1 MAHGVEV
8 WKRLDTMTGFGAR
21 FASEFWCVSEFTAR
35 QLWRYN
41 RLAGTPAFVLPNAL
55 EEDPPAARSLESGPP
70 TLLSVCRLD
79 TSERYKGV
87 DAALRAHALL
97 LSEMPE
103 LRFRVVGEG
112 TDVARLKQMV
122 SDLGTGDR
130 VTFLGRL
137 SAADLAREYSR
148 CTIFVLPSRKEGFGI
163 VFLEAMAR
171 SKPVVAL
178 RSGGTPEVVIEG
190 ETGILVEPDSLGGL
204 YEALR
209 RLLQNEELRARLG
222 RDGRAMVDRFF
233 TPDAFRERLDA
244 LIGSRA
250 APLQG

>member
-8 WKRLDTMTGFGAR
+8 WKKLDIMTGVGAR
-21 FASEFWCVSEFTAR
+21 FASELWCVSEFTAR

-41 RLAGTPAFVLPNAL
+41 NLAGTPTFVLPNAL
-55 EEDPPAARSLESGPP
+55 EEDPPAAQPRETGPP

-79 TSERYKGV
+79 SSERYKGV

-103 LRFRVVGEG
+103 LRFHVVGEG
-112 TDVARLKQMV
+112 TDIGRLEQIV

-130 VTFLGRL
+130 VSFLGRL
-137 SAADLAREYSR
+137 SSADLASEYAR
-148 CTIFVLPSRKEGFGI
+148 CTVFVLPSRKEGFGI
-163 VFLEAMAR
+163 VFLEAMAH

-190 ETGILVEPDSLGGL
+190 QTGFLVEPDNLGGL
-204 YEALR
+204 YAALR
-209 RLLQNEELRARLG
+209 RLLHSEELRARMG

-233 TPDAFRERLDA
+233 TPGAFRERLDA
-244 LIGSRA
+244 LVGSRA
-250 APLQG
+250 APLQP